1 MTLLADIATWVCL
14 VVGGFAAIVSGIG
27 MVRNLPDVYARMHVA
42 SVSDTLAAGLI
53 LVGLTFQAGFTI
65 VTVKLLLILVF
76 IFFTSPVATHA
87 LAKAARHGGLDPTA
101 KVRGKP
107 SS

>member
-27 MVRNLPDVYARMHVA
+27 MVRKLPDVYARMHVA

-65 VTVKLLLILVF
+65 VTVKLLLTVVLILY
-76 IFFTSPVATHA
+76 TSPAATHA
-87 LAKAARHGGLDPTA
+87 LAKAARHGGIKPVA
-101 KVRGKP
+101 KIRETP

>member
-1 MTLLADIATWVCL
+1 MALIADIVTWICLLA
-14 VVGGFAAIVSGIG
+14 GGFCAIVSGIG
-27 MVRNLPDVYARMHVA
+27 MVRNLPDVYARMHPA

-65 VTVKLLLILVF
+65 VTVKLLMILALM
-76 IFFTSPVATHA
+76 FFTSPVATHA

-101 KVRGKP
+101 KVRGTPP
-107 SS
+107 S